1 MKPKPLSQKARIIR
15 WLSKGHKL
23 NQMDALC
30 WFGCSRLA
38 SRIRELRKEGYEVE
52 TKMVD
57 VEGKTFASYRL
68 PKT

>member
-1 MKPKPLSQKARIIR
+1 
-15 WLSKGHKL
+15 
-23 NQMDALC
+23 MDALC